1 MKGRRP
7 KLKLDQYR
15 RIVELRRG
23 NTLVAHK
30 QVVELAT
37 EFNVSSHTI
46 VSAMHRGI
54 KRYDIELASEAKR

>member
-1 MKGRRP
+1 MKGRKP

-15 RIVELRRG
+15 RILELRRG
-23 NTLVAHK
+23 KPMVAHE

-37 EFNVSSHTI
+37 EFDVSSHTI

-54 KRYDIELASEAKR
+54 KRYDIELAQEGAT